1 MTQALHLINGK
12 SLASRLANPG
22 GRLAKVLAVP
32 KVTDQQIIEELYLTV
47 LCRLPRP
54 EELDLVSK
62 HFATSGDRPKAAQDA
77 MWVLFNTKEFLF
89 NH

>member
-1 MTQALHLINGK
+1 
-12 SLASRLANPG
+12 
-22 GRLAKVLAVP
+22 
-32 KVTDQQIIEELYLTV
+32 
-47 LCRLPRP
+47 
-54 EELDLVSK
+54 VSK